1 MKIKP
6 MSHEEFTPEESLA
19 LITEVIQEAKVRL
32 EEDGLI
38 YMMWG
43 ILLFVA
49 STGQYLLFRMEQW
62 EINYYP
68 YFLIPLGAIAS
79 QLYYARKQRRQ
90 SNQIMGT
97 ISVIW
102 AIIGF
107 NLMLLGF
114 FGWPLLKSSLL
125 PIILILLGIGVATVG
140 QVSKSRVFL
149 LAGILINIT
158 GFVGFQLDWT
168 NQPLLLGISSLLF
181 IFGPGLVLQ
190 LQKR

>member
-1 MKIKP
+1 MKIKV
-6 MSHEEFTPEESLA
+6 MSREEFTPEQSLA
-19 LITEVIQEAKVRL
+19 LITEVIQEAKSRL

-49 STGQYLLFRMEQW
+49 SMGQYLLFRTEQW
-62 EINYYP
+62 DINYYP
-68 YFLIPLGAIAS
+68 YFLIPLGALAS
-79 QLYYARKQRRQ
+79 QVYYARKQRRQ
-90 SNQIMGT
+90 SNQILKN
-97 ISVIW
+97 ISLIW

-114 FGWPLLKSSLL
+114 FGWPLLKSNLL

-140 QVSKSRVFL
+140 QVSKSRMFL
-149 LAGILINIT
+149 LSGVLINIA
-158 GFVGFQLDWT
+158 GFVGFQLDWM
-168 NQPLLLGISSLLF
+168 NQPLLMGISSLLF
-181 IFGPGLVLQ
+181 IFGPGLLLQ